1 MTIIFSKMLNYSKR
15 QKKDFFMI
23 KKSIKNTKKKSI
35 GNPIDF
41 LN

>member
-23 KKSIKNTKKKSI
+23 KKINKKYQKKSI